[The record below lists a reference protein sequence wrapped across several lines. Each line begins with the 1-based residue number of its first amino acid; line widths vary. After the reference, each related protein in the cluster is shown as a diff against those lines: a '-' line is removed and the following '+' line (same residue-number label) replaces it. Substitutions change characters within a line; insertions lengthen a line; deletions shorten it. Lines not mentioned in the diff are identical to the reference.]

1 MCRTGSAGGA
11 VGTPTE
17 MVTGSAA
24 CVELAGGDV
33 GDAAGFSAGLFPL
46 EQPARANSSIA
57 DATRDARARF
67 MCDSPFKNFS

>member
-1 MCRTGSAGGA
+1 
-11 VGTPTE
+11 

-46 EQPARANSSIA
+46 EQPPGQTAASRMLPGMQERVSC
-57 DATRDARARF
+57 ATLLSRIF
-67 MCDSPFKNFS
+67 G